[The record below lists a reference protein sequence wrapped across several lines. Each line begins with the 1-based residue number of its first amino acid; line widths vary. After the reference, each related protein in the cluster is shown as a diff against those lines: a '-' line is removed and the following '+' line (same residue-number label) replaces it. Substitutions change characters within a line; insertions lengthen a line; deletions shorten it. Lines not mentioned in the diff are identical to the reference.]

1 MSAQRILVTGAASG
15 IGEAVARLALTRG
28 AHVALVDRANPT
40 VGVGDARAV
49 TLTADITR
57 REDVEL
63 AMDAACTAWGAPP
76 TSVVHAAG
84 IYRIAETVAL
94 TLEEWSEV
102 LTVNLT
108 GSLLVAACAA
118 RAMSRE
124 GGSIVLLSSIA
135 AERGDRHEP
144 AAHYSA
150 SKGGVSSL
158 ARQLAVEWG
167 SRGIRVNAV
176 APGVIATPMLR
187 LADDATALEDYLNSS
202 VPLQRLGAPEEV
214 AEGCLFLASPAA
226 SYITGAILAVDG
238 GAGAA

>member
-1 MSAQRILVTGAASG
+1 MSTQRIIVTGAASG
-15 IGEAVARLALTRG
+15 IGEAVARLALARG
-28 AHVALVDRANPT
+28 AHVALIDRSTPL
-40 VGVGDARAV
+40 VGVGNARAV
-49 TLTADITR
+49 ALTADIAR
-57 REDVEL
+57 REDVES
-63 AMDAACTAWGAPP
+63 AIDAACRAWGAPP

-84 IYRIAETVAL
+84 IYRIAEATAL
-94 TLEEWSEV
+94 TIEEWTEV

-118 RAMSRE
+118 RAMAE
-124 GGSIVLLSSIA
+124 AGGAIVMLSSIA

-167 SRGIRVNAV
+167 SQGIRVNAV

-187 LADDATALEDYLNSS
+187 LADDAAALEDYLEFS
-202 VPLQRLGAPEEV
+202 VPLQRLGTPDEV
-214 AEGCLFLASPAA
+214 AEACLFLASPAS